1 MAPKILVVD
10 DEPDLEQL
18 VKQKFRKEI
27 KNEIYNFTFAENGIQ
42 AMEELNQDN
51 GIELVL
57 TDINMPEMDGL
68 TLLSEMQKLNNP
80 LLRSVIVS
88 AYGDIANIRT
98 AMNRGAYDFVIKPID
113 LSDLEITIT
122 KALSDLKTLKEAFKS
137 REDLIIV
144 QKELEE
150 ARQLQLSMLPNELPK
165 IDNLDIAV
173 YMKTATEVGGDY
185 YDFSLLD
192 DGSLNV
198 VIGDATGHGMN
209 AGIMVSIM
217 KALFTSDS
225 VNMNISEFFS
235 SANKAIKQM
244 NLGRMMMAFAMLNI
258 KDNKLKLGNA
268 GMPPLYIYRNS
279 NSNIEEIVFNGMP
292 LGALFDSKFDVNE
305 FELKAEDRLLILSDG
320 FPELTNING
329 EMYGYDRIKT
339 EFQSVGKKEPEE
351 IVEHLKNSAS
361 IWLDEKEPEDDVTFI
376 VIKVK

>member
-18 VKQKFRKEI
+18 IKQKFRKEI
-27 KNEIYNFTFAENGIQ
+27 KNNTYDFTFAENGVQ
-42 AMEELNQDN
+42 ALEELKMHN

-68 TLLSEMQKLNNP
+68 TLLSEMQNLNNP

-113 LSDLEITIT
+113 LNDLEITIT
-122 KALSDLKTLKEAFKS
+122 KALADLKTLKEAFKS

-150 ARQLQLSMLPNELPK
+150 ARQLQLSMLPKELPK
-165 IDNLDIAV
+165 NNNLDIAV
-173 YMKTATEVGGDY
+173 HIRTATEVGGDY
-185 YDFSLLD
+185 YDFSHLE

-198 VIGDATGHGMN
+198 AIGDATGHGMN
-209 AGIMVSIM
+209 AGIMVSVM
-217 KALFTSDS
+217 KALFTSKP
-225 VNMNISEFFS
+225 VGMNILDFFS
-235 SANKAIKQM
+235 SSNNAIKQM
-244 NLGRMMMAFAMLNI
+244 NLGRMMMAFTMLNI
-258 KDNKLKLGNA
+258 KDGKLILGNA
-268 GMPPLYIYRNS
+268 GMPPIYIYRQS
-279 NSNIEEIVFNGMP
+279 NNKIEEIEFTGMP
-292 LGALFDSKFDVNE
+292 LGAMADANFEVNE
-305 FELKAEDRLLILSDG
+305 LDIQSEDTLLMLSDG
-320 FPELTNING
+320 LPELKNESN

-339 EFQSVGKKEPEE
+339 EFKLVGAKEPEE
-351 IVEHLKNSAS
+351 IIEHLKDSAS
-361 IWLDEKEPEDDVTFI
+361 NWVNGKEPEDDVTFV

>member
-18 VKQKFRKEI
+18 IKQKFRKEI
-27 KNEIYNFTFAENGIQ
+27 KNNTYDFTFAENGVQ
-42 AMEELNQDN
+42 ALEELKMHN

-68 TLLSEMQKLNNP
+68 TLLSEMQNLNNP

-113 LSDLEITIT
+113 LNDLEITIT
-122 KALSDLKTLKEAFKS
+122 KALADLKTLKEAFKS

-150 ARQLQLSMLPNELPK
+150 ARQLQLSMLPKELPK
-165 IDNLDIAV
+165 NNDLDIAV
-173 YMKTATEVGGDY
+173 HMKTATEVGGDY
-185 YDFSLLD
+185 YDFSRLE

-198 VIGDATGHGMN
+198 GIGDATGHGMN
-209 AGIMVSIM
+209 AGIMVSVM
-217 KALFTSDS
+217 KALFTSKS
-225 VNMNISEFFS
+225 IGMNILDFFS
-235 SANKAIKQM
+235 SSNNAIKQM
-244 NLGRMMMAFAMLNI
+244 NLGRMMMAFTMLNI
-258 KDNKLKLGNA
+258 KDGKLKLGNA
-268 GMPPLYIYRNS
+268 GMPPVYIYRQS
-279 NSNIEEIVFNGMP
+279 NSKIEEIEFTGMP
-292 LGALFDSKFDVNE
+292 LGAMADANFEVNE
-305 FELKAEDRLLILSDG
+305 LDIQSEDTLLMLSDG
-320 FPELTNING
+320 LPELKNESN

-339 EFQSVGKKEPEE
+339 EFQLVGGKGPEE
-351 IVEHLKNSAS
+351 IIEHLKDTAS
-361 IWLDEKEPEDDVTFI
+361 DWVNGKGPEDDVTFV

>member
-1 MAPKILVVD
+1 
-10 DEPDLEQL
+10 
-18 VKQKFRKEI
+18 
-27 KNEIYNFTFAENGIQ
+27 
-42 AMEELNQDN
+42 
-51 GIELVL
+51 
-57 TDINMPEMDGL
+57 
-68 TLLSEMQKLNNP
+68 
-80 LLRSVIVS
+80 
-88 AYGDIANIRT
+88 
-98 AMNRGAYDFVIKPID
+98 
-113 LSDLEITIT
+113 
-122 KALSDLKTLKEAFKS
+122 
-137 REDLIIV
+137 
-144 QKELEE
+144 
-150 ARQLQLSMLPNELPK
+150 MLPNELPK

-305 FELKAEDRLLILSDG
+305 FELNLILSDG

>member
-27 KNEIYNFTFAENGIQ
+27 KDEIYNFTFAENGVQ
-42 AMEELNQDN
+42 ALEKLNQNN

-68 TLLSEMQKLNNP
+68 TLLSEMQNLNNP

-88 AYGDIANIRT
+88 AYGDLANIRT

-113 LSDLEITIT
+113 LKDLEITIT
-122 KALSDLKTLKEAFKS
+122 KALADLTTLKEAFKS

-150 ARQLQLSMLPNELPK
+150 ARQLQLSMLPKELPI

-185 YDFSLLD
+185 YDFSHLE
-192 DGSLNV
+192 DGSLNIA
-198 VIGDATGHGMN
+198 IGDATGHGMN

-225 VNMNISEFFS
+225 ISMKISEFFS
-235 SANKAIKQM
+235 SSNKAIKRM
-244 NLGRMMMAFAMLNI
+244 NLGRMMMAFAMLNV
-258 KDNKLKLGNA
+258 KDNKLRLVNA
-268 GMPPLYIYRNS
+268 GMPPVLIYRKKNQT
-279 NSNIEEIVFNGMP
+279 IEEIFMKEMP
-292 LGALFDSKFDVNE
+292 LGAMNNFPYT
-305 FELKAEDRLLILSDG
+305 LKESHLEQGDTILLLSDG
-320 FPELTNING
+320 LPELTNSSS
-329 EMYGYDRIKT
+329 EMYGYDRTKT
-339 EFQSVGKKEPEE
+339 EFHSVGEKELEE
-351 IVEHLKNSAS
+351 IVAHLKNSAS
-361 IWLDEKEPEDDVTFI
+361 QWVNGKAPDDDVTFV